1 MANER
6 INGENF
12 SIVVH
17 PFQVTLGC
25 GRLTKK
31 KRENK
36 QKKQNKKPTK
46 QTSTQ
51 KTHTLAILI
60 NAKHRDAK
68 SVRLKLIF
76 TCLSLWKIS
85 ILFMSP
91 EGHYII
97 II

>member
-31 KRENK
+31 KKGKQTKETK
-36 QKKQNKKPTK
+36 QKTNQTDKHTK
-46 QTSTQ
+46 NSHISN
-51 KTHTLAILI
+51 THQCQA
-60 NAKHRDAK
+60 
-68 SVRLKLIF
+68 
-76 TCLSLWKIS
+76 
-85 ILFMSP
+85 
-91 EGHYII
+91 
-97 II
+97 